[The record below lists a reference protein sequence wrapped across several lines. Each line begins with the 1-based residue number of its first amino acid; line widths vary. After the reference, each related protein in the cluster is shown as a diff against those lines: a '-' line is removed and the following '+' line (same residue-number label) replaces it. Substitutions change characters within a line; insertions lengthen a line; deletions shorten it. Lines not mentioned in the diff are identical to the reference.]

1 VSGFHSDYLETR
13 LGLFAARLIGTRKL
27 ISFIDLEP
35 ERLLAEV
42 NRLSAQDYTLDGANS
57 QSVEAQ
63 LTGSALADFQVL
75 LRPFSGSE
83 RRFFYFAIRWFELVN
98 LKVLIRG
105 KFSGIDNAVIRQHL
119 VDIGGFADLPIGK
132 LLEADD
138 PYEMLRLLETTAYAG
153 IVRHSR
159 RVYEEQGNDL
169 FLLDA
174 TIDRSF
180 FIGLYQRL
188 DYLRKQDGAA
198 LRKVL
203 GSLLDR
209 FNLIWLLRYRF
220 SYGLSAAKSFYLLS
234 AIGKRL
240 HSTELM
246 QLARLDN
253 IEEVIAELPEPYQA
267 LLANLRQIPDMEAAM
282 EFYAL
287 SIAAQTLRRGDNL
300 VARVFSYILLREA
313 ELRFLQALIKGKQ
326 LGLDDELIK
335 RGLGAAA

>member
-1 VSGFHSDYLETR
+1 MSGYHNDYLETR
-13 LGLFAARLIGTRKL
+13 LNLFAARLIGSRTL
-27 ISFIDLEP
+27 TGFIDLELD
-35 ERLLAEV
+35 RMLAQI
-42 NRLSAQDYTLDGANS
+42 NRLSAQEYTIDGATS
-57 QSVEAQ
+57 RPVEDQ
-63 LTGSALADFQVL
+63 LISSALADFQVL

-83 RRFFYFAIRWFELVN
+83 RRFFYFAVRWFELVN

-119 VDIGGFADLPIGK
+119 VDIGGFADLPIDT
-132 LLEADD
+132 LLGADD

-153 IVRHSR
+153 IVRQSR

-180 FIGLYQRL
+180 FIGLYQRV
-188 DYLRKQDGAA
+188 DYLRRQDGTAV
-198 LRKVL
+198 RKVL

-209 FNLIWLLRYRF
+209 FNLVWLLRYRF
-220 SYGLSAAKSFYLLS
+220 AYGLSAAKSFFLLS

-246 QLARLDN
+246 RLARLES
-253 IEEVIAELPEPYQA
+253 IEEVVMELPEPYRS
-267 LLANLRQIPDMEAAM
+267 LLANLQQIPDMEMAM
-282 EFYAL
+282 EFYAM
-287 SIAAQTLRRGDNL
+287 SIAAQTMQRSDNL
-300 VARVFSYILLREA
+300 VARVLSYILLREA

-326 LGLDDELIK
+326 LGLDHGLIK
-335 RGLGAAA
+335 RGLGAVA

>member
-1 VSGFHSDYLETR
+1 VSAFRSDYLETR
-13 LGLFAARLIGTRKL
+13 LGLFAARLIGTKTL
-27 ISFIDLEP
+27 SGFIDLEFD
-35 ERLLAEV
+35 RMLARV
-42 NRLSAQDYTLDGANS
+42 NQLSAQQYTISGTASRHIED
-57 QSVEAQ
+57 Q
-63 LTGSALADFQVL
+63 LVSSALADFQVL

-83 RRFFYFAIRWFELVN
+83 RRFFYFAVRWFELVN

-119 VDIGGFADLPIGK
+119 VDIGGFADLPIDT
-132 LLEADD
+132 LLGADD

-153 IVRHSR
+153 IVRQSR

-180 FIGLYQRL
+180 FIGLYQRVG
-188 DYLRKQDGAA
+188 YLHKQDGAA
-198 LRKVL
+198 VRKVL

-209 FNLIWLLRYRF
+209 FNLVWLLRYRF
-220 SYGLSAAKSFYLLS
+220 AYGLSAAKSFFLLS

-240 HSTELM
+240 YSTELM
-246 QLARLDN
+246 RLARLEN
-253 IEEVIAELPEPYQA
+253 IEEVVAELPEPYQS
-267 LLANLRQIPDMEAAM
+267 LLANLRQIPDIESTMD
-282 EFYAL
+282 FYAM
-287 SIAAQTLRRGDNL
+287 SVAAQTLQRGNNL

-326 LGLDDELIK
+326 LGLDHDLIE
-335 RGLGAAA
+335 RGLGAVA

>member
-1 VSGFHSDYLETR
+1 MSGFRSDYLETR
-13 LGLFAARLIGTRKL
+13 LGLFASRLIGMRKM

-35 ERLLAEV
+35 DRMLAEV
-42 NRLSAQDYTLDGANS
+42 NRLSAQDYTIDGSIS

-63 LTGSALADFQVL
+63 LSSSALADFQVL

-105 KFSGIDNAVIRQHL
+105 KFSGIDNEVIREHL
-119 VDIGGFADLPIGK
+119 VDIGGFADLPIDK

-188 DYLRKQDGAA
+188 DYLHKQDGSA

-203 GSLLDR
+203 GNLLDR

-240 HSTELM
+240 HSSELM
-246 QLARLDN
+246 QLARLDS
-253 IEEVIAELPEPYQA
+253 IEEVLAELPEPYQA

-287 SIAAQTLRRGDNL
+287 SIAAQTLQRGDNL

-313 ELRFLQALIKGKQ
+313 EIRFLQALIKGKQ